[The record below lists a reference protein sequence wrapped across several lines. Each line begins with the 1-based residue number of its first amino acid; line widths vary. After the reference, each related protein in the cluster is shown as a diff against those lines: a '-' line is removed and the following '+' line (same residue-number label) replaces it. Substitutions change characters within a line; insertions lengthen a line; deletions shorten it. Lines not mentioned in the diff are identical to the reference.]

1 MTSATWTNASAEHI
15 MADLT
20 TIARALWEQ
29 HIDESRRV
37 RLLMMST
44 SPLALWQV
52 YRAPRTGKSRI
63 VVT

>member
-1 MTSATWTNASAEHI
+1 MNINQT

-20 TIARALWEQ
+20 VIARGLWEQ

-44 SPLALWQV
+44 SPLALWTV
-52 YRAPRTGKSRI
+52 YRRR
-63 VVT
+63 